1 MTSVIRAGR
10 MMFAG
15 NTQIRCST
23 MSTGT
28 GSPTVAM
35 TLGPIGEMVICPGC
49 GKLWMDSHALPES
62 GACDR
67 CQYENPLQPGRL
79 LSVEEIVEDTNG
91 GQYQDVDLGAFAQT
105 LMSLISETQPNTN
118 RDRGPEWRKGPNG
131 TLEARAGRLRLS
143 IIEKR
148 TLNDDGEF
156 KGYVQPFEN
165 EARTLGAESVEGAKL
180 EMEERALAYLE
191 EGMNAF

>member
-1 MTSVIRAGR
+1 
-10 MMFAG
+10 
-15 NTQIRCST
+15 
-23 MSTGT
+23 
-28 GSPTVAM
+28 
-35 TLGPIGEMVICPGC
+35 
-49 GKLWMDSHALPES
+49 MDSHDLPEN

-79 LSVEEIVEDTNG
+79 LTVEEIVEGKGG
-91 GQYQDVDLGAFAQT
+91 GQYQDVDLGAFVET
-105 LMSLISETQPNTN
+105 LVSLISETHPETN
-118 RDRGPEWRKGPNG
+118 RDQGPEWRKGPNG

-165 EARTLGAESVEGAKL
+165 DPRTLGAESVEAAKL